1 MCSFI
6 NYKSVINSETVKLGP
21 MGTLFIIELHTDV
34 RV

>member
-6 NYKSVINSETVKLGP
+6 NYNSVINSETVKLGP
-21 MGTLFIIELHTDV
+21 MGTLFIAAA